1 MANWFSFLFLLV
13 YTHALFG
20 GILLPAR
27 DMPVPMP
34 NTSSSSSSFARSFS
48 VKNTSIGIWPHDAP
62 VPLCEVCLVMVD
74 LQQEF
79 IGPKG
84 YLAMAIRPNEHGE
97 IVDKVKSL
105 DKSGD
110 GFLSPDEFREAL
122 EEMASTQAFNKKS
135 FKMN

>member
-1 MANWFSFLFLLV
+1 MSF
-13 YTHALFG
+13 ASMS
-20 GILLPAR
+20 PATSSTTGLDVSR
-27 DMPVPMP
+27 KM
-34 NTSSSSSSFARSFS
+34 SSSSNNFNLSGSANLSSNNNSDDTA
-48 VKNTSIGIWPHDAP
+48 
-62 VPLCEVCLVMVD
+62 LVREFWRRNPQGVD
-74 LQQEF
+74 
-79 IGPKG
+79 IT
-84 YLAMAIRPNEHGE
+84 AIFGPNEHGE